1 MFEIPSDCCTVVAEQ
16 MTFKTGTGQAQVHQV
31 PAQVALGL
39 RGLSPWIYKAYFL
52 ELYDGYF

>member
-1 MFEIPSDCCTVVAEQ
+1 MFEIPSDCCTVVAER